1 MGSKSILAVIVIC
14 CVLFSAVDA
23 TTASI
28 EYEDLRIP
36 IQEPSAKQI
45 TALIEEKLQIVEQI
59 NSLLKKEKE
68 ISDTLDELLAS
79 NNYFDLKTAD
89 IVRVK
94 DKALS
99 VINHQVQVK
108 KAQNKGIEKLKDP
121 VVVLAVIIVLGV
133 LYVKEA
139 SHTL

>member
-14 CVLFSAVDA
+14 CVLSGAVDA

-45 TALIEEKLQIVEQI
+45 AALIKEKLQIVEQI
-59 NSLLKKEKE
+59 DSLLKKEKE

-79 NNYFDLKTAD
+79 NNYFDLKTGD
-89 IVRVK
+89 IARVK

-99 VINHQVQVK
+99 VMNHQEQVK

-121 VVVLAVIIVLGV
+121 VVVVALIVVLGV

-139 SHTL
+139 NNTL

>member
-14 CVLFSAVDA
+14 CVLFGDVDT

-68 ISDTLDELLAS
+68 ISDTLDGLLAS
-79 NNYFDLKTAD
+79 NNYFDLKTGD
-89 IVRVK
+89 IARVK

-99 VINHQVQVK
+99 ATNHQGQVK